1 MQFKALNKVKKDDKK
16 NKINYRNIFHNK
28 VKRNK
33 PNKELIEYNK
43 VYILSPTIN
52 IANKQCYIFEPLKA
66 DVEYSINANKFI
78 NNFDNDEIIL
88 KRPNI
93 KVKCNKINTSNKNYV
108 SKTNKNTLKNK
119 KLKKNNIGNEKQQ
132 RKILNYSN
140 IDNNKNNNNI
150 NSYKSNSIKNS
161 FESSREN
168 IFQQNKNKSYT
179 NYFKKSYDK
188 KEKIFSNRVVNLKAM
203 NINKTFN
210 EHYNNTKESFYNKA
224 GNKVSTKQSMN
235 HISFNDSNLNA
246 LNINDF
252 SNFNIP
258 QLEFFERD
266 NNLMQNKCLTN
277 SHSFKSYAKSAR
289 TNLSLTKSNKR
300 NKNNKEHISLFSPQ
314 CNRVENTYQKKLI
327 SHFSRIDKYALN
339 KNKDNSKEKKN
350 MKLLLGLHNS
360 KFNFPN
366 NYSSSS
372 NLSVLG
378 LLNAKKEDDNQD
390 ILNDKM
396 DSKRFNKNLYNN
408 LNYNN
413 NEKEEKI
420 IQNEKNDQNDNT
432 DYNYSTSN
440 SFYNKSNK
448 SNNTTTQRLLSSN
461 RLEHK
466 LKNIITSI
474 NYKNNG
480 LADNNQNEKKIVL
493 CEVDRKGKV
502 NYKVREM
509 KSSVEK
515 IVRENSELKKR
526 NKMIEYSPR
535 TKKSGLITLYVK
547 KNQGTVF
554 RKIKG
559 KNKIE
564 FYSNNDN
571 NN

>member
-1 MQFKALNKVKKDDKK
+1 MQFRALNKVKKDDKK
-16 NKINYRNIFHNK
+16 NKLNDRNMFHNK

-33 PNKELIEYNK
+33 VNKELIEYNK

-52 IANKQCYIFEPLKA
+52 IANKQCYIFEPLNA

-93 KVKCNKINTSNKNYV
+93 KVKCNKINISNKNYV
-108 SKTNKNTLKNK
+108 AQNNKNTSKNK
-119 KLKKNNIGNEKQQ
+119 KLKKNNLNNEKQQ
-132 RKILNYSN
+132 RIIFNYSN
-140 IDNNKNNNNI
+140 IDNHQNNNN
-150 NSYKSNSIKNS
+150 NTNVYHSNSIKNS

-168 IFQQNKNKSYT
+168 FFQQNKNKSYT
-179 NYFKKSYDK
+179 NYFKKSCDK
-188 KEKIFSNRVVNLKAM
+188 KDKIISNRVVNLKAM

-224 GNKVSTKQSMN
+224 DNKISTKQSMN
-235 HISFNDSNLNA
+235 HISFNDSNLNI
-246 LNINDF
+246 LNIKDF

-258 QLEFFERD
+258 QLEFFERN
-266 NNLMQNKCLTN
+266 NNLMQSKCLTN
-277 SHSFKSYAKSAR
+277 SHSFKSYAKSER
-289 TNLSLTKSNKR
+289 TNLSLTKSNQK
-300 NKNNKEHISLFSPQ
+300 NKNNKENISLFSPQ
-314 CNRVENTYQKKLI
+314 YNRIQNTYQKKLI
-327 SHFSRIDKYALN
+327 NHFSRTDKYALN
-339 KNKDNSKEKKN
+339 KNGNNSKEKTN
-350 MKLLLGLHNS
+350 MKNLLGLHNS

-372 NLSVLG
+372 SLSVLG
-378 LLNAKKEDDNQD
+378 LLNTKKEDDNQD
-390 ILNDKM
+390 TLNDKI
-396 DSKRFNKNLYNN
+396 DSKRCNKNLYNN

-420 IQNEKNDQNDNT
+420 IQNEQSDQNYNT

-440 SFYNKSNK
+440 SFYNK

-480 LADNNQNEKKIVL
+480 FADNNKNEKKIIL
-493 CEVDRKGKV
+493 YEVDRKGKV

-535 TKKSGLITLYVK
+535 SKKPGIFSLYVK
-547 KNQGTVF
+547 KNQGTVL